1 MPFGIHW
8 YTKEHQST
16 STSYLKVKQSS
27 DVDEWYTT
35 NDMVDRIL
43 PYIPDFSTVWCP
55 FDKEDSNFVRRFTE
69 AGINVIFSHIDD
81 GQDFFEYEPSEH
93 YDYII
98 SNPPFSRKDDV
109 FERLFALKKPF
120 AMVMSMNN
128 IFDSKRRYAMFSSND
143 FEILVP
149 HGRTKFIRGGAT
161 AESMYAPPFQSV
173 YVCHDMLPKQIVF
186 TE

>member
-1 MPFGIHW
+1 
-8 YTKEHQST
+8 
-16 STSYLKVKQSS
+16 
-27 DVDEWYTT
+27 
-35 NDMVDRIL
+35 MVDRIL

-186 TE
+186 TECSAHRQRHGRELSLRVHSSSEASTAPRHR